1 MQVWYRGVRKRR
13 KMLDKFLSNY
23 LLKLFED
30 EIEEFIKENSDIEY
44 DKNEVIDITSGLTGC
59 EGCNSNSVW
68 GFVRGMERA
77 KDIVRMEKV

>member
-1 MQVWYRGVRKRR
+1 
-13 KMLDKFLSNY
+13 MLDKFLSNY

-30 EIEEFIKENSDIEY
+30 EIVEFVKENSDIEY
-44 DKNEVIDITSGLTGC
+44 DKDEVIDITSGLTGC

-77 KDIVRMEKV
+77 KDIIRAEKV

>member
-1 MQVWYRGVRKRR
+1 MVDSWHA
-13 KMLDKFLSNY
+13 DY
-23 LLKLFED
+23 LLNLFEN

-44 DKNEVIDITSGLTGC
+44 DKDEVIDITSGLTGC

-77 KDIVRMEKV
+77 KEVINRSRL

>member
-1 MQVWYRGVRKRR
+1 
-13 KMLDKFLSNY
+13 MLDKFLSDH

-44 DKNEVIDITSGLTGC
+44 DKDEVIDITSGLTGC

-77 KDIVRMEKV
+77 KEVINRSRL

>member
-1 MQVWYRGVRKRR
+1 
-13 KMLDKFLSNY
+13 MLDKFLSKY

-30 EIEEFIKENSDIEY
+30 EIVEFVKENSDIEH
-44 DKNEVIDITSGLTGC
+44 DKDEVIDITSGLTGC

-77 KDIVRMEKV
+77 KDIIRMEKV

>member
-1 MQVWYRGVRKRR
+1 
-13 KMLDKFLSNY
+13 MLDEYLSNN
-23 LLKLFED
+23 LLTLFEN

-44 DKNEVIDITSGLTGC
+44 DKDEVIDITSGLTGC

-77 KDIVRMEKV
+77 KDIIRKERV

>member
-1 MQVWYRGVRKRR
+1 
-13 KMLDKFLSNY
+13 MLDKFLSNY

-30 EIEEFIKENSDIEY
+30 EIEEFVKENSDIEY
-44 DKNEVIDITSGLTGC
+44 DKDEVIDITSGLTGC

>member
-1 MQVWYRGVRKRR
+1 
-13 KMLDKFLSNY
+13 MLDKFLSNY

-30 EIEEFIKENSDIEY
+30 EIVEFVKENSDIEY
-44 DKNEVIDITSGLTGC
+44 DEDEVIDITSGLTGG

-77 KDIVRMEKV
+77 KDIIRREEV

>member
-1 MQVWYRGVRKRR
+1 
-13 KMLDKFLSNY
+13 MLDDFLAKK
-23 LLKLFED
+23 LITLFEE
-30 EIEEFIKENSDIEY
+30 EIEEFVDENSEDIEF
-44 DKNEVIDITSGLTGC
+44 DKDEVIDITSGLTGC

>member
-1 MQVWYRGVRKRR
+1 
-13 KMLDKFLSNY
+13 MLDKFLSNY

-30 EIEEFIKENSDIEY
+30 EIVEFVKENSDIEY
-44 DKNEVIDITSGLTGC
+44 DEDEVIDITSGLTGC

-77 KDIVRMEKV
+77 KDIIRREEV

>member
-1 MQVWYRGVRKRR
+1 
-13 KMLDKFLSNY
+13 MLDKFLSEH

-30 EIEEFIKENSDIEY
+30 EIEEFVKENSDIEY
-44 DKNEVIDITSGLTGC
+44 DKDEVLDITSGLTGC

-77 KDIVRMEKV
+77 KDIIRMEKV

>member
-1 MQVWYRGVRKRR
+1 
-13 KMLDKFLSNY
+13 MLDKFLSDH

-30 EIEEFIKENSDIEY
+30 EIEEFVKENSDIEY
-44 DKNEVIDITSGLTGC
+44 DKDEVIDITSGLTGC

-77 KDIVRMEKV
+77 KEVINRSRL

>member
-1 MQVWYRGVRKRR
+1 
-13 KMLDKFLSNY
+13 MLDKFLSNY

-30 EIEEFIKENSDIEY
+30 EIVEFVKENSDIEH
-44 DKNEVIDITSGLTGC
+44 DKDEVIDITSGLTGC

-77 KDIVRMEKV
+77 KDIIRMGKV

>member
-1 MQVWYRGVRKRR
+1 
-13 KMLDKFLSNY
+13 MLDKFLSNY

-30 EIEEFIKENSDIEY
+30 EIVEFVKENSDIEH
-44 DKNEVIDITSGLTGC
+44 DKDEVIDITSGLTGC

-77 KDIVRMEKV
+77 KDIIRMGKVRVNKNAQALSLV